1 MTSIKK
7 TGQKFYSVTIDL
19 IDSFNCEIQA
29 DSEEEALKKAE
40 EIALPQENNVPHFS
54 RTEVIGIDGEP
65 YYD

>member
-7 TGQKFYSVTIDL
+7 TEQKFYSVTIDL

-40 EIALPQENNVPHFS
+40 KIALPQENNVPHFS